1 MSNKKSSLQI
11 HFFWY
16 NTIMKKLKIHNFGIL
31 KKTRIDLGFSQRA
44 MAAQFGVTQQH
55 WDRYEKGYPIPLE
68 KILKISQV
76 LKISRW
82 ELLPP
87 EFRPEQSSF
96 FNQEKLILIIASV
109 EKLIIEKKTELSK
122 NNSEKTSFTTNADEI
137 KKFKDLLDSGI
148 ITQEEFDEKKKQL
161 LGL

>member
-1 MSNKKSSLQI
+1 
-11 HFFWY
+11 
-16 NTIMKKLKIHNFGIL
+16 MKKLKLHNFGIL

-87 EFRPEQSSF
+87 EFRPEQPSCV
-96 FNQEKLILIIASV
+96 NQEKLILIITSV
-109 EKLIIEKKTELSK
+109 EKLIIEKKLQFLPEQKARLIVLLYEKFNQEPINDNFETDVTSFIMNTEL
-122 NNSEKTSFTTNADEI
+122 
-137 KKFKDLLDSGI
+137 KKFA
-148 ITQEEFDEKKKQL
+148 
-161 LGL
+161 